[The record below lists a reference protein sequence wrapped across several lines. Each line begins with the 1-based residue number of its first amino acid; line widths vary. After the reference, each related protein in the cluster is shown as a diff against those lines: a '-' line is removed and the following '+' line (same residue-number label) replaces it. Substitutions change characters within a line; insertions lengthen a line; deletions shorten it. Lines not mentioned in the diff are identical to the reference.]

1 MVVMLWMRGRPYFR
15 GNGSVHAIYGN
26 FLLRAMVLKGSAR
39 CNCEGR
45 CRHVEDIKGLEGLL
59 RNVYSEILIT
69 VRRNVRD
76 LSLIEALQE
85 SKSLP

>member
-1 MVVMLWMRGRPYFR
+1 
-15 GNGSVHAIYGN
+15 
-26 FLLRAMVLKGSAR
+26 
-39 CNCEGR
+39 
-45 CRHVEDIKGLEGLL
+45 VEDIKGLEGLL

-69 VRRNVRD
+69 IRRNVRD